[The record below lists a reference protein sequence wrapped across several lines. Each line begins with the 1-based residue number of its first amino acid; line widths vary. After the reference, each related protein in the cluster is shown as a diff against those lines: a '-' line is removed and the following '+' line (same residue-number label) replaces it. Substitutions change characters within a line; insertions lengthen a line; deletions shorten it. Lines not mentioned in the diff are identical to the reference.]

1 MLPYVIPHSPHCRR
15 GGSHIHPH
23 GLLLY
28 FHIFVGRYCPRL
40 QTLL

>member
-1 MLPYVIPHSPHCRR
+1 MLPYVIPHS
-15 GGSHIHPH
+15 PH